1 MASLNNPN
9 SYNGSDSEKIEQ
21 ALAYAV
27 EHKLPLEIT
36 GRDAGDGRT
45 HWLID
50 RAILLPG
57 NFTLNI
63 VDCMIQLSDI
73 CRDNFIRSANCFV
86 GVRTVE
92 PIENITIRGIGNAV
106 LRGADHPRATGDS
119 AKQLGVRSYGT
130 DAGRTD
136 ENPRGDWRNIG
147 ILFAEVSNFTIENI
161 EMADYHCWGISL
173 EFCSYG
179 SLRKIRFDATGSK
192 VIDGKDEVILNQD
205 GIDLR
210 IGCHH
215 IDIEDISGRT
225 GDDMVALTGI
235 GVTDTANIRQPG
247 TVSTHFSGSAKRD
260 GDLEQIHHVTI
271 RNIHGYCHGRH
282 HLIRLLNSNGLK
294 LHHIEIEDVMD
305 ESTEEF
311 TAYATLK
318 IGDKNP
324 HWGSTNPPEDTAFI
338 TVRNL
343 RSNSRVGV
351 QIQNALS
358 DSRFSGITRGEFC
371 DDVLK
376 IIDLNLLK
384 NVEFDTFSIK

>member
-1 MASLNNPN
+1 M
-9 SYNGSDSEKIEQ
+9 
-21 ALAYAV
+21 V
-27 EHKLPLEIT
+27 EGLPE
-36 GRDAGDGRT
+36 
-45 HWLID
+45 
-50 RAILLPG
+50 LLPAAHVG
-57 NFTLNI
+57 HIGLCRNPDTLEPEEYYSNI
-63 VDCMIQLSDI
+63 PEDISD
-73 CRDNFIRSANCFV
+73 RV
-86 GVRTVE
+86 
-92 PIENITIRGIGNAV
+92 V
-106 LRGADHPRATGDS
+106 LVLDPM
-119 AKQLGVRSYGT
+119 L
-130 DAGRTD
+130 
-136 ENPRGDWRNIG
+136 
-147 ILFAEVSNFTIENI
+147 
-161 EMADYHCWGISL
+161 
-173 EFCSYG
+173 
-179 SLRKIRFDATGSK
+179 ATGSK

-235 GVTDTANIRQPG
+235 GITDTANIRQPG
-247 TVSTHFSGSAKRD
+247 
-260 GDLEQIHHVTI
+260 
-271 RNIHGYCHGRH
+271 
-282 HLIRLLNSNGLK
+282 
-294 LHHIEIEDVMD
+294 DVMD

-324 HWGSTNPPEDTAFI
+324 HRGSTNPPADTAFI

-358 DSRFSGITRGEFC
+358 DSRFSGITRGKFC
-371 DDVLK
+371 DDMLK

>member
-1 MASLNNPN
+1 
-9 SYNGSDSEKIEQ
+9 
-21 ALAYAV
+21 
-27 EHKLPLEIT
+27 
-36 GRDAGDGRT
+36 
-45 HWLID
+45 
-50 RAILLPG
+50 
-57 NFTLNI
+57 
-63 VDCMIQLSDI
+63 
-73 CRDNFIRSANCFV
+73 
-86 GVRTVE
+86 
-92 PIENITIRGIGNAV
+92 
-106 LRGADHPRATGDS
+106 
-119 AKQLGVRSYGT
+119 
-130 DAGRTD
+130 
-136 ENPRGDWRNIG
+136 
-147 ILFAEVSNFTIENI
+147 
-161 EMADYHCWGISL
+161 MADYHCWGISL

-192 VIDGKDEVILNQD
+192 IIDGKDEVILNQD

-235 GVTDTANIRQPG
+235 GITDTANIRQPG
-247 TVSTHFSGSAKRD
+247 
-260 GDLEQIHHVTI
+260 
-271 RNIHGYCHGRH
+271 
-282 HLIRLLNSNGLK
+282 
-294 LHHIEIEDVMD
+294 DVMD

-324 HWGSTNPPEDTAFI
+324 HRGSTNPPADTAFI

-371 DDVLK
+371 DDMLK